1 MATEARDILLRAR
14 LVDLYRRKA
23 EARLMGQ
30 STVAYEA
37 LIEIYRME
45 LDEIEASQR
54 ANRNSRRLAG

>member
-14 LVDLYRRKA
+14 LVDLYRRKTEA
-23 EARLMGQ
+23 EFMGQ

-45 LDEIEASQR
+45 LDEIEASQW
-54 ANRNSRRLAG
+54 ANRNVA